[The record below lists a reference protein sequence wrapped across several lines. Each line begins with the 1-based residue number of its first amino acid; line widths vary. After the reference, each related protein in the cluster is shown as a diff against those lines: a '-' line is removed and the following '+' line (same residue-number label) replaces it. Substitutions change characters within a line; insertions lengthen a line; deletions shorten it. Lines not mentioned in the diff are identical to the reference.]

1 MKSRREFLCQCCTS
15 LGAAALTFERF
26 GLVNAFAQSTNYRA
40 LVCIFLFGGNDS
52 NNMLIPY
59 DNWADYARIRDAASG
74 IQIAKTAATL
84 VQPPSAGGAHFFFH
98 PSMTGIH
105 QLFTQGKVA
114 AVVNVGPL
122 AEPTTRATYL
132 NHSALRPIN
141 LFSHSDQQTSWQTSI
156 ATGNSP
162 TGWGGRIIDHTPLPN
177 PPLPNPVTFP
187 MMVTTS
193 GLSMFTTGET
203 AALAVSPAPTP
214 LSQVLRLDG
223 FESKESLFRR
233 SVLTQLLSLDTSV
246 PLVQSANETMRS
258 ALDAA
263 AALEA
268 AVEPTLLPFPNSS
281 LGDQLKQVAKLI
293 ALRDVLKVDRQI
305 FFCSVGGFD
314 LHNDQ
319 ASSHEILLGR
329 LSRAMTAF
337 YKATV
342 DLNVD
347 QQVTTF
353 TLSDFSRTFVANGG
367 AGTDHAW
374 GSHQLV
380 MGGAVSVGD
389 FYGTYPRLTVND
401 GDDADTGAG
410 SARGRWIPTTAV
422 DQYGAGLAKW
432 YGVSDGDMPAVFPNL
447 SRFPGGAL
455 QFL

>member
-1 MKSRREFLCQCCTS
+1 MKSRREFLCKCCTS

-26 GLVNAFAQSTNYRA
+26 GLVNTFAQPSNYRA

-59 DNWADYARIRDAASG
+59 DNYGAYAAIRDAASG
-74 IQIAKTAATL
+74 IKIDKTNATL
-84 VQPPSAGGAHFFFH
+84 VRPPSVGGPHFFFH

-105 QLFTQGKVA
+105 QLFMQGKVA

-122 AEPTTRATYL
+122 AEPTTRDTYL
-132 NHSALRPIN
+132 NGSARVPIN

-162 TGWGGRIIDHTPLPN
+162 TGWGGRIIDNTPML
-177 PPLPNPVTFP
+177 NPVTFP

-193 GLSMFTTGET
+193 GLSIFTTGDT

-214 LSQVLRLDG
+214 LNQSLRLDG
-223 FESKESLFRR
+223 FDLSRESLIRR
-233 SVLTQLLSLDTSV
+233 SVLSQLLPLDRGV
-246 PLVQSANETMRS
+246 PLVHSANETMRS
-258 ALDAA
+258 ALEAA
-263 AALEA
+263 AVLEA
-268 AVEPTLLPFPNSS
+268 AVEPTLRAFPNSS
-281 LGDQLKQVAKLI
+281 LGNQLKQVAKLI
-293 ALRDVLKVDRQI
+293 ALRDILKVERQI
-305 FFCSVGGFD
+305 FFCSMGGFD
-314 LHNDQ
+314 LHTDQ
-319 ASSHEILLGR
+319 FGSHETLLDR

-337 YKATV
+337 YNATV

-353 TLSDFSRTFVANGG
+353 TLSDFARTFVANGG

-380 MGGAVSVGD
+380 MGGPVSVGD
-389 FYGTYPRLTVND
+389 FYGTYPRLLVKD
-401 GDDADTGAG
+401 GDDADSGAG
-410 SARGRWIPTTAV
+410 ARGRWIPTTAV

-455 QFL
+455 HFL

>member
-1 MKSRREFLCQCCTS
+1 MKSRREFLCKCCTS
-15 LGAAALTFERF
+15 LGVAALTFERF

-59 DNWADYARIRDAASG
+59 DDYEATYAKIRDAASG
-74 IQIAKTAATL
+74 IKIDKTDTTL
-84 VQPPSAGGAHFFFH
+84 VRPPSAGGPHFFLH

-162 TGWGGRIIDHTPLPN
+162 TGWGGRIIDNTPPGQG
-177 PPLPNPVTFP
+177 TFP
-187 MMVTTS
+187 LMVTTS
-193 GLSMFTTGET
+193 GLSIFTTGET

-223 FESKESLFRR
+223 FESKESLIRR
-233 SVLTQLLSLDTSV
+233 SVLTQLLSLNTAV

-258 ALDAA
+258 ALEAA
-263 AALEA
+263 AVLEK
-268 AVEPTLLPFPNSS
+268 AVEPTLPAFPNSS
-281 LGDQLKQVAKLI
+281 LGNQLKQVAKLI
-293 ALRDVLKVDRQI
+293 ALRDILKVERQI
-305 FFCSVGGFD
+305 FFCSMGGFD
-314 LHNDQ
+314 LHTDQ
-319 ASSHEILLGR
+319 FGSHGTLLDR
-329 LSRAMTAF
+329 LSGAMTAF

-353 TLSDFSRTFVANGG
+353 TLSDFARTFVANGG

-380 MGGAVSVGD
+380 MGGPVSVGD
-389 FYGTYPRLTVND
+389 FYGTYPRLLVKD
-401 GDDADTGAG
+401 GDDADSGAG
-410 SARGRWIPTTAV
+410 ARGRWIPTTAV